1 MKTKPRAFTSS
12 AYCTTSTR
20 LVLPALAIAPSD
32 FSRIVVS
39 PPALLPGLGLAFISA
54 PSRAVYSSH
63 QLFADL
69 AADRA
74 PRQQMLGAVGLRGLR
89 QNDGAAMPHQK
100 IARRAQRRIG
110 R

>member
-54 PSRAVYSSH
+54 PSRSGYSSH
-63 QLFADL
+63 QLLADF
-69 AADRA
+69 AADGA
-74 PRQQMLGAVGLRGLR
+74 AGQEMLGAIGLRRFR
-89 QNDGAAMPHQK
+89 QDHGAAMAHQQ